1 MKRIV
6 MLLVVLAFASPVL
19 AQGLDGDPP
28 PIAEASH
35 NAVVAFLQLTEDQV
49 AYWDTIY
56 QEHRTL
62 EKPLQQDIAEV
73 QGLIEEYFD
82 SGVYDPAAVGDLF
95 IDRRELTE
103 SLIQVHVDYHEAFV
117 ANLDETQTRKLR
129 FMARADDVQ
138 KFIPAFK
145 LFELIPRR

>member
-1 MKRIV
+1 
-6 MLLVVLAFASPVL
+6 
-19 AQGLDGDPP
+19 
-28 PIAEASH
+28 
-35 NAVVAFLQLTEDQV
+35 
-49 AYWDTIY
+49 
-56 QEHRTL
+56 
-62 EKPLQQDIAEV
+62 V